1 MCVTVDLC
9 YRTALEVWRLILEET
24 EKLGKA
30 RLQVADIMQEQIAE
44 PLKPYRMAKQQIQKR
59 VGDCVFRGGG
69 EWWQMGVR
77 NINHLSSGMWIVL

>member
-1 MCVTVDLC
+1 MHILYRTDSIHRVHRCVRLHHKTFDLC

-44 PLKPYRMAKQQIQKR
+44 PLKPYRMAKQHIHKR
-59 VGDCVFRGGG
+59 VGDGSRGGG
-69 EWWQMGVR
+69 EV
-77 NINHLSSGMWIVL
+77 

>member
-59 VGDCVFRGGG
+59 VGDCVFRGA
-69 EWWQMGVR
+69 E
-77 NINHLSSGMWIVL
+77 SGDKWVYATLITFPLEC